1 MYILYRESKMPNT
14 QSTPQTS
21 TLPNYHKISAPNFT
35 QASLNVQSPAAQNKP
50 PPVSNKPPPP
60 PISNKPPP
68 PVNNRPP
75 PPVSNKPPLPVSN
88 KPSHFTAPSEWKPP
102 ALPTVAQ
109 KVPPPKAPKPVS
121 KPPMMPPPSTV
132 NHLDASEKPSPSNKP
147 DPQNELV
154 QTDSSSSLDTG
165 GQVPRSKSRLPPGL
179 DIAVLTRIHPEFDYN
194 AQDFAHKDSID
205 RRKKDQEAN
214 RPPVPMFSPDGSDTT
229 REFVPPSGSHTE
241 LTQQTS
247 MEEEKDRIMAYIK
260 NRKVENK
267 ISSDSTDSFMC
278 NVPVEVET
286 KHQKKHQEK
295 QLRKSLRNKLKRVM
309 PNGREKRDKDG
320 EMPNTNWQWG
330 KDSAPPTSIAE
341 VTSPSRFPPTSRET
355 TISSTSSLP
364 SSSEDNK
371 NSNTTLVNPSNVD
384 TRGNDVA
391 AAASGGIRS
400 SGVGMEV
407 EHSSSMLPS
416 QQHKDTSPLTTTIT
430 TTTAAVDHP
439 PVSTQQQQQREW
451 HTPSSS
457 NRAIPPQ
464 TAPKPSPPIAPKP
477 PILQKPVLKPHPFA
491 AKKPSPPIAPKPQRD
506 QLHNKLSHESEPMP
520 VDRLR
525 GEKPL
530 QLQTLASR

>member
-1 MYILYRESKMPNT
+1 MSNT
-14 QSTPQTS
+14 HSTPQVS
-21 TLPNYHKISAPNFT
+21 TLANYHKVSAPNFT
-35 QASLNVQSPAAQNKP
+35 QASHNVQPPAAQNKPP

-60 PISNKPPP
+60 VSNKPPP
-68 PVNNRPP
+68 PVNNKPP
-75 PPVSNKPPLPVSN
+75 PPVSNKPSQ
-88 KPSHFTAPSEWKPP
+88 FTALSEWKPP
-102 ALPTVAQ
+102 VLPTVAQ
-109 KVPPPKAPKPVS
+109 KVPPPKAPKPVG
-121 KPPMMPPPSTV
+121 KPPVMPPPSTV
-132 NHLDASEKPSPSNKP
+132 SHPDASEKPLPSSKP
-147 DPQNELV
+147 DAQNELV

-165 GQVPRSKSRLPPGL
+165 GQVSRSKSRLPPGL

-205 RRKKDQEAN
+205 RRKKDQETS
-214 RPPVPMFSPDGSDTT
+214 RPPVPMFSPDGLDTT
-229 REFVPPSGSHTE
+229 KEFVPPSGSNTE

-267 ISSDSTDSFMC
+267 ISSDGTDSFMC
-278 NVPVEVET
+278 SVPAEVEA

-320 EMPNTNWQWG
+320 EMSNTNWQWS
-330 KDSAPPTSIAE
+330 KDSAPPTTIAE
-341 VTSPSRFPPTSRET
+341 VTSPSRLPPTSRET

-371 NSNTTLVNPSNVD
+371 NSSTTLVSPSNVD
-384 TRGNDVA
+384 TRGNNVA
-391 AAASGGIRS
+391 AAASGGVRG

-407 EHSSSMLPS
+407 EQSSSVLPP
-416 QQHKDTSPLTTTIT
+416 QQHKDMSPSTTTIT

-439 PVSTQQQQQREW
+439 PIPTHQQQQQREW
-451 HTPSSS
+451 HTPSSL
-457 NRAIPPQ
+457 NKAIPPQ

-491 AKKPSPPIAPKPQRD
+491 AKKPSPPIAPKPQRE
-506 QLHNKLSHESEPMP
+506 QLHHKLSHESEPIP
-520 VDRLR
+520 VDHPR
-525 GEKPL
+525 GEQPPVPL

>member
-1 MYILYRESKMPNT
+1 MCIYCRESNT

-35 QASLNVQSPAAQNKP
+35 QASLNAQPPAAQNKP
-50 PPVSNKPPPP
+50 PPVSNKPPPV
-60 PISNKPPP
+60 SNK
-68 PVNNRPP
+68 P
-75 PPVSNKPPLPVSN
+75 PPVSNKPPPVSNKPPPVSN

-121 KPPMMPPPSTV
+121 KPPAMLPPSTV
-132 NHLDASEKPSPSNKP
+132 NHPDTSEKPSPTNKP
-147 DPQNELV
+147 DAQNELV

-165 GQVPRSKSRLPPGL
+165 GQVSRSKSRLPPGL

-241 LTQQTS
+241 LAQQTS

-267 ISSDSTDSFMC
+267 ISSDGTDSFMGS
-278 NVPVEVET
+278 VPAEVET

-295 QLRKSLRNKLKRVM
+295 HLRKSLRNKLKRVM
-309 PNGREKRDKDG
+309 PNGREKRDKDS
-320 EMPNTNWQWG
+320 EMHNTNWHWG
-330 KDSAPPTSIAE
+330 KDAAPPTSIAE
-341 VTSPSRFPPTSRET
+341 ITSPSRLPPTSRET

-364 SSSEDNK
+364 SSNEDTK
-371 NSNTTLVNPSNVD
+371 NSNTALVTPSNVD
-384 TRGNDVA
+384 TRGNDVV
-391 AAASGGIRS
+391 AASFSSGEMRS

-407 EHSSSMLPS
+407 EQSSSVLPS
-416 QQHKDTSPLTTTIT
+416 QQHKDTSLSTTTVT
-430 TTTAAVDHP
+430 TTTVP
-439 PVSTQQQQQREW
+439 LVSTHQQQREW
-451 HTPSSS
+451 HTPSS
-457 NRAIPPQ
+457 IPPQ

-506 QLHNKLSHESEPMP
+506 QLHYKPSHESELMP
-520 VDRLR
+520 VDQSRV
-525 GEKPL
+525 EQPHPPVPL
-530 QLQTLASR
+530 QLQTLAAR